1 MSCRHDIYQPASH
14 QSLSAKELC
23 FSRRHTTK
31 HCNAHTFLVDQVASH
46 EPHSVGKRAL
56 SLDKRALYPRGTS
69 VIVCVVVC
77 VAVCAVRV
85 SAKGRYIL
93 AKSPLSQQ
101 KNLISFGRTLY
112 LSASELCFSAKE
124 SFALGERG
132 LSLDKRGPL
141 FCQSLSLS
149 NRDSRA
155 RVVTVRCNV
164 CCSVCFSKETLTKRK
179 FDAVCCSV

>member
-56 SLDKRALYPRGTS
+56 SLDKRALYP
-69 VIVCVVVC
+69 
-77 VAVCAVRV
+77 
-85 SAKGRYIL
+85 
-93 AKSPLSQQ
+93 LSHN
-101 KNLISFGRTLY
+101 KRTLY
-112 LSASELCFSAKE
+112 LSAEPCISRQRNSVSQRK
-124 SFALGERG
+124 SPMPLGERV

-141 FCQSLSLS
+141 FGQSLSLS
-149 NRDSRA
+149 NQDSRA